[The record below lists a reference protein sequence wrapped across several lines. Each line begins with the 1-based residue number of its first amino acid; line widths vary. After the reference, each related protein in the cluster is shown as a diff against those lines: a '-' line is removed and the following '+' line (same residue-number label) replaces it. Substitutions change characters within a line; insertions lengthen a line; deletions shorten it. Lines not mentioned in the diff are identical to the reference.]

1 VVGVVRDST
10 LSTNDDPLVGV
21 LFPELDPRAKVDELE
36 SPQLGDYVMRVL
48 FDSARAVQADGRASY
63 DTAPVAL
70 SAPSYDEQTPIELTL
85 EAARIAG
92 VALTIG
98 AVWWAL
104 RAGGLLASLAASA
117 PLWRNFDPL
126 PILVDDDDDEDR
138 DWGDLPDQLAA
149 REEGAA
155 AQVFGAHNRQ
165 ETDL

>member
-1 VVGVVRDST
+1 VNGLASNST
-10 LSTNDDPLVGV
+10 LSISDDPLARV
-21 LFPELDPRAKVDELE
+21 LFSELE
-36 SPQLGDYVMRVL
+36 QRGRVEEQESPLLGDYVLRVL
-48 FDSARAVQADGRASY
+48 FASARAQGDGRASF

-70 SAPSYDEQTPIELTL
+70 TAPSYEEQTPVELTL
-85 EAARIAG
+85 EAARVAG

-126 PILVDDDDDEDR
+126 PILVDEDEEDDR
-138 DWGDLPDQLAA
+138 DWGDLPDQRAA

-155 AQVFGAHNRQ
+155 EQVFGAGDRQ